1 MSKQHH
7 AEQWHPGMPLPD
19 VTNDEYTLPG
29 KMHTAEDIVGLKEY
43 EIDEIKAG
51 EQFYIPLPAFVGGDM
66 DEQKFLIG
74 VALKDIP
81 RRAIK
86 FEPYIV
92 GLPEQMLK
100 NNEGQISGR
109 GHRFITNLTEG
120 KTGSEPG
127 NGDVRFQV
135 LEWNDARY
143 GKPALGRPCLIKVP
157 GRPWNAD
164 CHGDIKQVVAV
175 LEPDQP
181 ILGGE
186 VKFVFREFGPGSFD
200 YNEVT
205 EWAYLDG
212 KRKTENDAI
221 DDIQPPTPPKKEIY
235 IETAFFDRILVKLGL
250 MRNKEKM
257 QAKYPDCIVRYDFE
271 DR

>member
-1 MSKQHH
+1 MSKQRQ

-51 EQFYIPLPAFVGGDM
+51 EKFYISLPAFVGGDM

-81 RRAIK
+81 VRAIK
-86 FEPYIV
+86 FGPYV
-92 GLPEQMLK
+92 SGLLK
-100 NNEGQISGR
+100 NDGVAISGKR
-109 GHRFITNLTEG
+109 YHLATNLTKD
-120 KTGSEPG
+120 KTGSAPG
-127 NGDVRFQV
+127 NGNARIQV
-135 LEWNDARY
+135 LEWHDAMRD
-143 GKPALGRPCLIKVP
+143 KPALGRPCLIKVP

-164 CHGDIKQVVAV
+164 CCGDINQVVAV

-181 ILGGE
+181 IIGGE

-212 KRKTENDAI
+212 KRETENDATG
-221 DDIQPPTPPKKEIY
+221 DIQPPPPPKKEVY
-235 IETAFFDRILVKLGL
+235 IETAFFDRILIKLGL
-250 MRNKEKM
+250 MRTKEKL
-257 QAKYPDCIVRYDFE
+257 QAKYPDCIVRYEFE